1 MSATRKIR
9 ETLGFSQQELADYLG
24 VSRSRISMAEGRR
37 RELPTAALLKIG
49 ALEKIIQNNL
59 PCKGTH
65 LQKQFDKDAG
75 VMRRFAQQC
84 SHEAE
89 AAKKILRRMQQ
100 DYGRCLQALAA
111 IEQLQNML
119 PQEKTNKKDQL
130 CLELQQLKTLKKL
143 SACAPARQ
151 MKLTLTIQ
159 ALQLQAAKAE
169 SAKF

>member
-59 PCKGTH
+59 PYKGTH

-75 VMRRFAQQC
+75 IMRRFAQQC

-89 AAKKILRRMQQ
+89 AAKRILHRMQQ
-100 DYGRCLQALAA
+100 EYQRCLQALAA
-111 IEQLQNML
+111 IEQLQNLL
-119 PQEKTNKKDQL
+119 PQEKINKKDRI
-130 CLELQQLKTLKKL
+130 CLELLQLKTLKKL
-143 SACAPARQ
+143 SVCTPAMQ

-159 ALQLQAAKAE
+159 ALEMQAAEAE
-169 SAKF
+169 SVKL